1 MFNLLDASN
10 LFLKKHGSTILT
22 FIGAGGVIATAVLAA
37 KGAPKAAALLE
48 NAKKEKGEE
57 LTVFEK
63 VKIAGPAYIP
73 AVAAGSSTI
82 ACIFGANVLN
92 KHTQASLASAYAL
105 LNTSYREFKNKV
117 KELYGDEAESNVKLE
132 LAKDVYDGNYISAN
146 GEKKLF
152 FDYYSLNYFESTDKE
167 VQWAEDRINELLSS
181 RGYAALS
188 EFYELLGLNVD
199 PSSSRTYTGRELG
212 WSRITCPRINFLH
225 ELATMND
232 GLECCIVSILD
243 EPTPELMY

>member
-22 FIGAGGVIATAVLAA
+22 FLGAGGVIATAVLAA
-37 KGAPKAAALLE
+37 NGAPKAAALLE
-48 NAKKEKGEE
+48 NAKKEKGED
-57 LTVFEK
+57 LTVIEK

-73 AVAAGSSTI
+73 AIVTGSSTI
-82 ACIFGANVLN
+82 ACIFGANALN

-105 LNTSYREFKNKV
+105 LDTSYKEFKKKV
-117 KELYGDEAESNVKLE
+117 RELYGNEAESNVRLE
-132 LAKDVYDGNYISAN
+132 LAKDVYEGNYISEG

-167 VQWAEDRINELLSS
+167 VQWAEDRINELLST
-181 RGYAALS
+181 RGYALLS
-188 EFYELLGLNVD
+188 EYYDLLGLRVD
-199 PSSSRTYTGRELG
+199 MSSSSNYAGYDLG
-212 WSRITCPRINFLH
+212 WSRVSCPRINFLH

-243 EPTPELMY
+243 EPTPELLY